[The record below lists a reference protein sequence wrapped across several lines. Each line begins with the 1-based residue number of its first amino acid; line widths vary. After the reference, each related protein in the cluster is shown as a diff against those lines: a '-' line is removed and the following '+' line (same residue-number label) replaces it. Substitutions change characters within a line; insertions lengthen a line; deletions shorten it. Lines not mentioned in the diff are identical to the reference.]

1 MVMAES
7 TQVGL
12 IGRPLDRVD
21 GALKVTGR
29 ATYAFEYA
37 AQGAA
42 TYGFIVSASIA
53 KGRVSAIDAR
63 EARLAPGVLLVL
75 TKDNAPSQTAWGPV
89 DLPDRFARAE
99 PALNTDEVLYFGF
112 PVAFVVAETFEQA
125 SAAAAMVR
133 VQYDPLPGDYDLHA
147 AAPFAENPGRVNGG
161 MPADSAIGDFGSA
174 FDNAPARIDV
184 NYTTPYQNQ
193 APMEPHATMA
203 SWEGDRLTLHTSAQL
218 TTSPREG
225 VARTLQ
231 IPAENVRIIT
241 RYIGGGFGN
250 KLPYYID
257 ATLAA
262 IAARMIGRP
271 VKVAMTRPQ
280 LFHTTTHRTASE
292 QRVRLGADSDG
303 RLIAF
308 GQDALVHCARFD
320 MYTEPVCGAARMLYA
335 APNRLTRHRRAK
347 LDLPRSDSMRAPGE
361 AIGLLA
367 LECAMDE
374 LAEALSLDPIE
385 LRLRND
391 TEIDPE
397 RDRPF
402 SSRHLADALREGAA
416 RFGWDKRVAK
426 PASVRDGRWFVG
438 LGVASAIRG
447 DTLQSAAARARI
459 ERGGRLTVELA
470 MTDIGTG
477 SYTILTQIAAETM
490 DLPIDRVTVRLGDTR
505 FPPTAGS
512 GGSFGSGTSGAAV
525 LAACRKLK
533 AGLASGTAEAVGSVT
548 PAEQD
553 GAYSHAGF
561 GAHFAEVG
569 VDRDTGETRV
579 RRMLGVFA
587 AGRILNAKTARSQM
601 IGGMTWGIGAAL
613 TEENHVD
620 ARYGSFV
627 NQDLA
632 NYHVAVNADV
642 GEMDVVF
649 LHEDDPYGGPL
660 GSKGVGE
667 LGICGAGAAIINAIH
682 NATGARI
689 RDFPATPDKLLAT
702 LESLDG

>member
-1 MVMAES
+1 MAES
-7 TQVGL
+7 TQADL

-37 AQGAA
+37 TQGSAA
-42 TYGFIVSASIA
+42 YGFIVSASIG
-53 KGRVSAIDAR
+53 KGHILAVDAR
-63 EARLAPGVLLVL
+63 DAQRAPGVLLVL
-75 TKDNAPSQTAWGPV
+75 TKDNAPPQTPWGPV

-125 SAAAAMVR
+125 NAAAAMVR
-133 VQYDPLPGDYDLHA
+133 VQYDSMPGDYDLHA
-147 AAPFAENPGRVNGG
+147 AGPSAENPGWMNGG
-161 MPADSAIGDFGSA
+161 MAADSAVGDFESA
-174 FDNAPARIDV
+174 FANAPVQIDA

-193 APMEPHATMA
+193 APMEPHATVA
-203 SWEGDRLTLHTSAQL
+203 AWEGDMLTVHTSAQL
-218 TTSPREG
+218 TTSPQEG
-225 VARTLQ
+225 LARTLN
-231 IPAENVRIIT
+231 IPKENVRIVT
-241 RYIGGGFGN
+241 RYVGGGFGS
-250 KLPYYID
+250 KLPYYVD

-262 IAARMIGRP
+262 IGARTLGRP

-280 LFHTTTHRTASE
+280 IFHTTTHRTASE
-292 QRVRLGADSDG
+292 QHVRLGADRDG
-303 RLIAF
+303 RLTAY
-308 GQDALVHCARFD
+308 GHDALVHCARFD
-320 MYTEPVCGAARMLYA
+320 MFTEPVCSAARMLYA

-347 LDLPRSDSMRAPGE
+347 LDLPRSDSMRAPGD

-374 LAEALSLDPIE
+374 LADALSLDPIE

-391 TEIDPE
+391 TQTDPE
-397 RDRPF
+397 QNRPF
-402 SSRHLADALREGAA
+402 ASRHLANALREGAA

-426 PASVRDGRWFVG
+426 PASVRDGRWLVG
-438 LGVASAIRG
+438 LGVASAVRA
-447 DTLQSAAARARI
+447 DVLQSATARARL
-459 ERGGRLTVELA
+459 ESDGRLTVELA

-490 DLPIDRVTVRLGDTR
+490 DLPVDRVTVSLGDTR

-512 GGSFGSGTSGAAV
+512 GGSFGAGTSGAAV

-533 AGLASGTAEAVGSVT
+533 AGLASGMTEAEGSVT
-548 PAEQD
+548 PAELD
-553 GAYSHAGF
+553 NAYAHAGF
-561 GAHFAEVG
+561 GAHFAQVG
-569 VDRDTGETRV
+569 VDRDTGEVRV

-587 AGRILNAKTARSQM
+587 AGRILNAKTARSQV

-632 NYHVAVNADV
+632 SYHVAVNADV

-649 LHEDDPYGGPL
+649 LPEDDPHGSPL
-660 GSKGVGE
+660 GSKGIGE
-667 LGICGAGAAIINAIH
+667 LGICGAGAAVINAIH
-682 NATGARI
+682 NATGTRI
-689 RDFPATPDKLLAT
+689 RDFPATPDKLLPA
-702 LESLDG
+702 LEALDG